1 MGSRFEDST
10 SSLQYKRHDASSMT
24 SVVSPPCSDART
36 KKRRLSLVPE
46 ERRSHEPSFR
56 EKALALVGQNV
67 PLFQTRST
75 RPGSAKVATRALRD
89 LAAADLERAARHPRL
104 GTPMRVVDLA
114 YFVAEHDDHH
124 LARLRELLTGA
135 PPGE

>member
-56 EKALALVGQNV
+56 EKALVLVGHDV
-67 PLFQTRST
+67 PLAKHDQTVRATPRSP
-75 RPGSAKVATRALRD
+75 REDSQHHGSSS
-89 LAAADLERAARHPRL
+89 
-104 GTPMRVVDLA
+104 
-114 YFVAEHDDHH
+114 
-124 LARLRELLTGA
+124 GA
-135 PPGE
+135 CR